1 MRCPACGAENGAD
14 AGRCAACGAALARQP
29 RRGVAEK
36 PETPSAERGAASDR
50 AARRAYRLSL
60 LGLIPP
66 AGLVLGPAAVVLGE
80 LARRR
85 ARGDPAFT
93 AHGPAAAAVV
103 LGAVVAVTNWV
114 GVALM
119 VFGLCSATA
128 R

>member
-1 MRCPACGAENGAD
+1 MRCPACGAENAAD

-29 RRGVAEK
+29 RRRQTE
-36 PETPSAERGAASDR
+36 ESNTPFAERNAASDR
-50 AARRAYRLSL
+50 VALWAYRLSL

-66 AGLVLGPAAVVLGE
+66 AGLVLGPIAVVLGA

-93 AHGPAAAAVV
+93 AYGPAAAAVV

-119 VFGLCSATA
+119 VLGLCSAAA